1 MTAPRGVPASLLL
14 FRTDKASYRE
24 VNTSKELCMKYLF
37 HQKKYTQV
45 VWKLILRSD
54 LVIITSRVLCCSL
67 LDCVYHL
74 CYSPQWL
81 LHLPSSP
88 PCKPFINK
96 QQLTS

>member
-74 CYSPQWL
+74 CSGPQWL